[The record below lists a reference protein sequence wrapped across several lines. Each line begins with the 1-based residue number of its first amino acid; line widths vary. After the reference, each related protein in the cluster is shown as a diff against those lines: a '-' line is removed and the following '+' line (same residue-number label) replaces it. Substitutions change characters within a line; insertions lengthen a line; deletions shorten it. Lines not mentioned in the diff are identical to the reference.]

1 MATRGIRKK
10 AGEKLDEANLTR
22 VSALLNQDNPIT
34 KKEACEML
42 NISYNTTR
50 LSRILNEHNDT
61 VSYRETR
68 KSHNRG
74 KKATTLEIKEAIESY
89 LNGEN
94 ISDISKRLF
103 RSTTFVKNIL
113 DKVGVP
119 EKLPKTKR
127 KGPAY
132 LPEECVSDVFE
143 EGQKVWAANYHAP
156 AIIKKK
162 YTKEYQ
168 DSNPGIRY
176 TNYEEKYGCSLYSIW
191 VIEGEAEWNDQFGF
205 ITGGFNAHQ
214 LAYDLGSLKHL
225 EEYGIKLG

>member
-10 AGEKLDEANLTR
+10 AGEKLDEANLSK

-34 KKEACEML
+34 KKEACEIL

-50 LSRILNEHNDT
+50 LNRILDEHNDT

-89 LNGEN
+89 LNGETV
-94 ISDISKRLF
+94 SDISKRLF

-127 KGPAY
+127 KGAAY
-132 LPEECVSDVFE
+132 LPDECLSEDFE
-143 EGQKVWAANYHAP
+143 KGQKVWSASYHAP
-156 AIIKKK
+156 AKIKER
-162 YTKEYQ
+162 YTKEYK
-168 DSNPGIRY
+168 DKNAGIQY
-176 TNYEEKYGCSLYSIW
+176 VNYEERYGCGLYSIW
-191 VIEGEAEWNDQFGF
+191 VIEGETEWNDRFGQ

-225 EEYGIKLG
+225 EEYGVKL

>member
-1 MATRGIRKK
+1 MAIRGIRKK
-10 AGEKLDEANLTR
+10 AGEKLDEANLNR

-50 LSRILNEHNDT
+50 LSRILDEHNEV
-61 VSYRETR
+61 VSFREVR
-68 KSHNRG
+68 KSQNRG

-89 LNGEN
+89 LNGETV
-94 ISDISKRLF
+94 SDISKRLF

-113 DKVGVP
+113 DRVGVP

-132 LPEECVSDVFE
+132 LPDECVSESFE
-143 EGQKVWAANYHAP
+143 EGEKVWSASYHAP
-156 AIIKKK
+156 AIIKQE

-168 DSNPGIRY
+168 DANACIRY
-176 TNYEEKYGCSLYSIW
+176 INYEEKYGCSLYSIW
-191 VIEGEAEWNDQFGF
+191 VIEGDTEWSDHFGYM
-205 ITGGFNAHQ
+205 TGGFNAHQ

-225 EEYGIKLG
+225 KEYGVKL

>member
-1 MATRGIRKK
+1 MAIRKK
-10 AGEKLDEANLTR
+10 AGEKLDEATLDR

-50 LSRILNEHNDT
+50 LGKILDDFNET
-61 VSYRETR
+61 TSYREIR
-68 KSHNRG
+68 KSQNRG
-74 KKATTLEIKEAIESY
+74 KKATDMETREAIESY
-89 LNGEN
+89 LKGETV
-94 ISDISKRLF
+94 SDISKRLY

-113 DKVGVP
+113 DRVGVP

-132 LPEECVSDVFE
+132 LPDECVSESFE
-143 EGQKVWAANYHAP
+143 EGEKVWSACYHAP
-156 AIIKKK
+156 AIVKQK

-168 DSNPGIRY
+168 NENAGIQY
-176 TNYEEKYGCSLYSIW
+176 INYEEKYGCSLYSIW
-191 VIEGEAEWNDQFGF
+191 VIEGETEWNDHFGY
-205 ITGGFNAHQ
+205 IMGGFAAHQ

-225 EEYGIKLG
+225 EEYGVRL

>member
-1 MATRGIRKK
+1 MAARGIRKK
-10 AGEKLDEANLTR
+10 AGEKLDEANLSK

-34 KKEACEML
+34 KKEACEIL

-50 LSRILNEHNDT
+50 LNKILSEHNEV

-74 KKATTLEIKEAIESY
+74 KKATTLEIKEAIEAY
-89 LNGEN
+89 LTGEN
-94 ISDISKRLF
+94 VSDIAKRLF

-132 LPEECVSDVFE
+132 LPDECVSDAFE
-143 EGQKVWAANYHAP
+143 EGQKVWSATYHAP
-156 AIIKKK
+156 AIIKQK

-168 DSNPGIRY
+168 DNHAGIQY
-176 TNYEEKYGCSLYSIW
+176 VNYEEKYGCSLYSIW
-191 VIEGEAEWNDQFGF
+191 VIEGEADWNDHFGYVS
-205 ITGGFNAHQ
+205 GGFNAHQ
-214 LAYDLGSLKHL
+214 LSCDLGSLKHL
-225 EEYGIKLG
+225 EEYGVKL

>member
-10 AGEKLDEANLTR
+10 AGEKLDEANLSK

-34 KKEACEML
+34 KKEACEIL

-50 LSRILNEHNDT
+50 LNKILSEHNEV

-89 LNGEN
+89 LNGETV
-94 ISDISKRLF
+94 SDISKRLF

-127 KGPAY
+127 KGAAY
-132 LPEECVSDVFE
+132 LPDECVSEDFE
-143 EGQKVWAANYHAP
+143 KGQKVWSASYHAP
-156 AIIKKK
+156 AIIKER

-168 DSNPGIRY
+168 DKNAGIQY
-176 TNYEEKYGCSLYSIW
+176 VNYEERYGCGLYSIW
-191 VIEGEAEWNDQFGF
+191 VIEGETEWNDRFGQ

-225 EEYGIKLG
+225 EEYGVKL

>member
-1 MATRGIRKK
+1 MAIRKK
-10 AGEKLDEANLTR
+10 AGEKLDEATLTR

-50 LSRILNEHNDT
+50 LGKILNDFNEPT
-61 VSYRETR
+61 SYREVR
-68 KSHNRG
+68 KSQNRG
-74 KKATTLEIKEAIESY
+74 KKATSMETKEAIEAY
-89 LNGEN
+89 LKGETV
-94 ISDISKRLF
+94 SDISKRLY

-113 DKVGVP
+113 DRVGVP

-132 LPEECVSDVFE
+132 LPDECVSESFK
-143 EGQKVWAANYHAP
+143 EGEKVWSACYHAP
-156 AIIKKK
+156 AIVKQK

-168 DSNPGIRY
+168 NENAGIQY
-176 TNYEEKYGCSLYSIW
+176 INYEEKYGCSLYSIW
-191 VIEGEAEWNDQFGF
+191 VIEGETEWNEHFGY
-205 ITGGFNAHQ
+205 ITGGFAAHQ

-225 EEYGIKLG
+225 EEYGIRL

>member
-1 MATRGIRKK
+1 MAIRKK
-10 AGEKLDEANLTR
+10 AGEKLDEATLTR

-50 LSRILNEHNDT
+50 LSKILDDFDDT
-61 VSYRETR
+61 MSFRETR
-68 KSHNRG
+68 KSQNRG
-74 KKATTLEIKEAIESY
+74 KKATKEEVREAIECY
-89 LNGEN
+89 LEGET
-94 ISDISKRLF
+94 ISDISKRLY

-113 DKVGVP
+113 DRVGVP

-132 LPEECVSDVFE
+132 LPDECVSESFE
-143 EGQKVWAANYHAP
+143 EGEKVWSACYHAP
-156 AIIKKK
+156 AIIKQE

-168 DSNPGIRY
+168 NENAGIQY
-176 TNYEEKYGCSLYSIW
+176 VNYEEKYGCSLYSIW
-191 VIEGEAEWNDQFGF
+191 VIEGETEWNERFGY
-205 ITGGFNAHQ
+205 ITGGFAAHQ

-225 EEYGIKLG
+225 EEYGIRL

>member
-1 MATRGIRKK
+1 MAIRKK
-10 AGEKLDEANLTR
+10 AGEKLDEATLDR

-50 LSRILNEHNDT
+50 LGKILDDFNET
-61 VSYRETR
+61 ASYREVR
-68 KSHNRG
+68 KSQNRG
-74 KKATTLEIKEAIESY
+74 KKATDMETREAIESY
-89 LNGEN
+89 LKGETV
-94 ISDISKRLF
+94 SDISKRLY

-113 DKVGVP
+113 DRVGVP

-132 LPEECVSDVFE
+132 LPDECVSESFK
-143 EGQKVWAANYHAP
+143 EGEKVWSACYHAP
-156 AIIKKK
+156 AIVKQE

-168 DSNPGIRY
+168 NENAGIQY
-176 TNYEEKYGCSLYSIW
+176 VNYEEKYGCSLYSIW
-191 VIEGEAEWNDQFGF
+191 VIEGETEWNDHFGY
-205 ITGGFNAHQ
+205 ITGGFAAHQ

-225 EEYGIKLG
+225 EEYGVRL

>member
-1 MATRGIRKK
+1 MAIRGIRKK
-10 AGEKLDEANLTR
+10 AGEKLDEANLNR

-50 LSRILNEHNDT
+50 LSRILDEHNEV
-61 VSYRETR
+61 VSFREVR
-68 KSHNRG
+68 KSQNRG
-74 KKATTLEIKEAIESY
+74 KKATSLEIKEAIESY
-89 LNGEN
+89 LNGETV
-94 ISDISKRLF
+94 SDISKRLF

-113 DKVGVP
+113 DRVGVP

-132 LPEECVSDVFE
+132 LPDECVSESFE
-143 EGQKVWAANYHAP
+143 EGEKVWSASYHAP
-156 AIIKKK
+156 AIIKQE

-168 DSNPGIRY
+168 DANAGIRY
-176 TNYEEKYGCSLYSIW
+176 INYEEKYGCSLYSIW
-191 VIEGEAEWNDQFGF
+191 VIEGDTEWSDHFGYM
-205 ITGGFNAHQ
+205 TGGFNAHQ

-225 EEYGIKLG
+225 KEYGVKL

>member
-1 MATRGIRKK
+1 MAIRKK
-10 AGEKLDEANLTR
+10 AGEKLDEATLDR

-50 LSRILNEHNDT
+50 LGKILDDFNET
-61 VSYRETR
+61 ASYREVR
-68 KSHNRG
+68 KSQNRG
-74 KKATTLEIKEAIESY
+74 KKATDMETKEAIEAY
-89 LNGEN
+89 LSGET
-94 ISDISKRLF
+94 ISDISKRLY

-113 DKVGVP
+113 DRVGVP

-132 LPEECVSDVFE
+132 LPDECVSESFE
-143 EGQKVWAANYHAP
+143 EGEKVWSACYHAP
-156 AIIKKK
+156 AIVKQK

-168 DSNPGIRY
+168 NENAGIQY
-176 TNYEEKYGCSLYSIW
+176 VNYEEKYGCSLYSIW
-191 VIEGEAEWNDQFGF
+191 VIEGETEWNEHFGY
-205 ITGGFNAHQ
+205 ITGGFASHQ

-225 EEYGIKLG
+225 EEYGIRL

>member
-1 MATRGIRKK
+1 MAARGIRKK
-10 AGEKLDEANLTR
+10 AGEKLDEANLSK

-34 KKEACEML
+34 KKEACEIL

-50 LSRILNEHNDT
+50 LNRILDEHNDT

-89 LNGEN
+89 LNGETV
-94 ISDISKRLF
+94 SDISKRLF

-127 KGPAY
+127 KGAAY
-132 LPEECVSDVFE
+132 LPDECVSEDFE
-143 EGQKVWAANYHAP
+143 KGQKVWSASYHAP
-156 AIIKKK
+156 AIIKER

-168 DSNPGIRY
+168 DKNAGIQY
-176 TNYEEKYGCSLYSIW
+176 VNYEERYGCGLYSIW
-191 VIEGEAEWNDQFGF
+191 VIEGETEWNDRFGQ

-225 EEYGIKLG
+225 EEYGVKL

>member
-1 MATRGIRKK
+1 MTIRKK
-10 AGEKLDEANLTR
+10 AGEKLDEATLTR

-50 LSRILNEHNDT
+50 LGKILDDFNDT
-61 VSYRETR
+61 ISHRETR
-68 KSHNRG
+68 KSQNRG
-74 KKATTLEIKEAIESY
+74 KKASTTEIKETIEYY
-89 LNGEN
+89 LDGETV
-94 ISDISKRLF
+94 SDISKRLY

-113 DKVGVP
+113 ERVGVP

-132 LPEECVSDVFE
+132 LPDECVSESFE
-143 EGQKVWAANYHAP
+143 EGEKVWSACYHAP
-156 AIIKKK
+156 AIIKQE

-168 DSNPGIRY
+168 NENAGIQY
-176 TNYEEKYGCSLYSIW
+176 VNYEEKYGCSLYSIW
-191 VIEGEAEWNDQFGF
+191 VIEGETEWNERFGY
-205 ITGGFNAHQ
+205 ITGGFAAHQ

-225 EEYGIKLG
+225 EEYGIRL

>member
-1 MATRGIRKK
+1 MAIRGIRKK
-10 AGEKLDEANLTR
+10 AGEKLAEANLNR

-50 LSRILNEHNDT
+50 LSRILDEHNEV
-61 VSYRETR
+61 VSFREVR
-68 KSHNRG
+68 KSQNRG

-89 LNGEN
+89 LNGETV
-94 ISDISKRLF
+94 SDISKRLF

-113 DKVGVP
+113 DRVGVP

-132 LPEECVSDVFE
+132 LPDECVSESFE
-143 EGQKVWAANYHAP
+143 EGEKVWSASYHAP
-156 AIIKKK
+156 AIIKQE

-168 DSNPGIRY
+168 DANAGIRY
-176 TNYEEKYGCSLYSIW
+176 INYEEKYGCSLYSIW
-191 VIEGEAEWNDQFGF
+191 VIEGETEWNDRFGQ

-225 EEYGIKLG
+225 EEYGVKL

>member
-1 MATRGIRKK
+1 MAIRKK
-10 AGEKLDEANLTR
+10 AGEKLDEATLDR

-50 LSRILNEHNDT
+50 LGKILDDFNET
-61 VSYRETR
+61 TSYREVR
-68 KSHNRG
+68 KSQNRG
-74 KKATTLEIKEAIESY
+74 KKATDMETKEAIETY
-89 LNGEN
+89 LSGET
-94 ISDISKRLF
+94 ITDISKRLY

-113 DKVGVP
+113 DRVGVP

-132 LPEECVSDVFE
+132 LPDECVSESFE
-143 EGQKVWAANYHAP
+143 KGEKVWSASYHAP
-156 AIIKKK
+156 AIIKQE

-168 DSNPGIRY
+168 NENAGIQY
-176 TNYEEKYGCSLYSIW
+176 VNYEEKYGCSLYSIW
-191 VIEGEAEWNDQFGF
+191 VIEGETEWNDHFGY
-205 ITGGFNAHQ
+205 IMGGFAADQ

-225 EEYGIKLG
+225 EEYGVRL

>member
-10 AGEKLDEANLTR
+10 AGEKLDEANLSK

-34 KKEACEML
+34 KKEACEIL

-50 LSRILNEHNDT
+50 LNKILSEHNEV

-74 KKATTLEIKEAIESY
+74 KKATTLEIKEAIEAY
-89 LNGEN
+89 LTGEN
-94 ISDISKRLF
+94 VSDIAKRLF

-132 LPEECVSDVFE
+132 LPDECVSDAFE
-143 EGQKVWAANYHAP
+143 EGQKVWSATYHAP
-156 AIIKKK
+156 AIIKQK

-168 DSNPGIRY
+168 DNHAGIQY
-176 TNYEEKYGCSLYSIW
+176 VNYEEKYGCSLYSIW
-191 VIEGEAEWNDQFGF
+191 VIEGEADWNDHFGYVA
-205 ITGGFNAHQ
+205 GGFNAHQ
-214 LAYDLGSLKHL
+214 LACDLGSLKHL
-225 EEYGIKLG
+225 EEYGVKL

>member
-1 MATRGIRKK
+1 MAIRKK
-10 AGEKLDEANLTR
+10 AGEKLDEATLTR

-50 LSRILNEHNDT
+50 LSKILDDFDDT
-61 VSYRETR
+61 MSFRETR
-68 KSHNRG
+68 KSQNRG
-74 KKATTLEIKEAIESY
+74 KKATKEEVREAIECY
-89 LNGEN
+89 LEGET
-94 ISDISKRLF
+94 ISDISKRLY

-113 DKVGVP
+113 DRVGVP

-132 LPEECVSDVFE
+132 LPDECVSENFE
-143 EGQKVWAANYHAP
+143 EGEKVWSACYHAP
-156 AIIKKK
+156 AIIKQE

-168 DSNPGIRY
+168 NENAGIQY
-176 TNYEEKYGCSLYSIW
+176 VNYEEKYGCSLYSIW
-191 VIEGEAEWNDQFGF
+191 VIEGETEWNERFGY
-205 ITGGFNAHQ
+205 ITGGFAAHQ

-225 EEYGIKLG
+225 EEYGIRL

>member
-1 MATRGIRKK
+1 MAIRGIRKK
-10 AGEKLDEANLTR
+10 AGEKLDEANLNR

-50 LSRILNEHNDT
+50 LSRILDEHNEV
-61 VSYRETR
+61 VSFREVR
-68 KSHNRG
+68 KSQNRG

-89 LNGEN
+89 LNGETV
-94 ISDISKRLF
+94 SDISKRLF

-113 DKVGVP
+113 DRVGVP

-132 LPEECVSDVFE
+132 LPDECVSESFE
-143 EGQKVWAANYHAP
+143 EGEKVWSASYHAP
-156 AIIKKK
+156 AIIKQE

-168 DSNPGIRY
+168 DANAGIRY
-176 TNYEEKYGCSLYSIW
+176 INYEEKYGCSLYSIW
-191 VIEGEAEWNDQFGF
+191 VIEGD
-205 ITGGFNAHQ
+205 T
-214 LAYDLGSLKHL
+214 
-225 EEYGIKLG
+225 

>member
-1 MATRGIRKK
+1 MAIRKK
-10 AGEKLDEANLTR
+10 AGEKLDEATLDR

-50 LSRILNEHNDT
+50 LGKILDDFNET
-61 VSYRETR
+61 ASYREVR
-68 KSHNRG
+68 KSQNRG
-74 KKATTLEIKEAIESY
+74 KKATDMETKEAIECY
-89 LNGEN
+89 LKGETV
-94 ISDISKRLF
+94 SDISKRLY

-113 DKVGVP
+113 DRVGVP

-132 LPEECVSDVFE
+132 LPDECVSESFK
-143 EGQKVWAANYHAP
+143 EGEKVWSACYHAP
-156 AIIKKK
+156 AIVKQK

-168 DSNPGIRY
+168 NENAGIQY
-176 TNYEEKYGCSLYSIW
+176 INYEEKYGCSLYSIW
-191 VIEGEAEWNDQFGF
+191 VIEGETEWNEHFGY
-205 ITGGFNAHQ
+205 ITGGFAAHQ

-225 EEYGIKLG
+225 EEYGVRL

>member
-10 AGEKLDEANLTR
+10 AGEKLDEANLSK

-34 KKEACEML
+34 KKEACEIL

-50 LSRILNEHNDT
+50 LNRILDEHNDT

-89 LNGEN
+89 LNGETV
-94 ISDISKRLF
+94 SDISKRLF

-127 KGPAY
+127 KGAAY
-132 LPEECVSDVFE
+132 LPDECVSEDFE
-143 EGQKVWAANYHAP
+143 
-156 AIIKKK
+156 
-162 YTKEYQ
+162 
-168 DSNPGIRY
+168 
-176 TNYEEKYGCSLYSIW
+176 
-191 VIEGEAEWNDQFGF
+191 
-205 ITGGFNAHQ
+205 
-214 LAYDLGSLKHL
+214 
-225 EEYGIKLG
+225 

>member
-10 AGEKLDEANLTR
+10 AGEKLDEANLSK

-34 KKEACEML
+34 KKEACEIL

-50 LSRILNEHNDT
+50 LNRILDEHNDT

-89 LNGEN
+89 LNGETV
-94 ISDISKRLF
+94 SDISKRLF
-103 RSTTFVKNIL
+103 RRTTFVKNIL

-127 KGPAY
+127 KGAAY
-132 LPEECVSDVFE
+132 LPDECVSEDFE
-143 EGQKVWAANYHAP
+143 KGQKVWSASYHAP
-156 AIIKKK
+156 AIIKER

-168 DSNPGIRY
+168 DKNAGIQY
-176 TNYEEKYGCSLYSIW
+176 VNYEERYGCGLYSIW
-191 VIEGEAEWNDQFGF
+191 VIEGETEWNDRFGQ

-225 EEYGIKLG
+225 EEYGVKL

>member
-1 MATRGIRKK
+1 MAIRKK
-10 AGEKLDEANLTR
+10 AGEKLDEATLTR

-50 LSRILNEHNDT
+50 LGKILDDFNET
-61 VSYRETR
+61 TSYREVR
-68 KSHNRG
+68 KSQNRG
-74 KKATTLEIKEAIESY
+74 KKATDMETKEAIEAY
-89 LNGEN
+89 LSGET
-94 ISDISKRLF
+94 ISDISKRLY

-113 DKVGVP
+113 DRVGVP

-132 LPEECVSDVFE
+132 LPDECVSESFE
-143 EGQKVWAANYHAP
+143 EGEKVWSACYHAP
-156 AIIKKK
+156 AIIKQE

-168 DSNPGIRY
+168 NENAGIQY
-176 TNYEEKYGCSLYSIW
+176 VNYEEKYGCSLYSIW
-191 VIEGEAEWNDQFGF
+191 VIEGETEWNERFGY
-205 ITGGFNAHQ
+205 ITGGFAAHQ

-225 EEYGIKLG
+225 EEYGIRL

>member
-10 AGEKLDEANLTR
+10 AGEKLDEANLSK

-34 KKEACEML
+34 KKEACEIL

-50 LSRILNEHNDT
+50 LNRILDEHNDT

-89 LNGEN
+89 LNGETV
-94 ISDISKRLF
+94 SDISKRLF
-103 RSTTFVKNIL
+103 RSTTLVKNIL

-127 KGPAY
+127 KGAAY
-132 LPEECVSDVFE
+132 LPDECVSEDFE
-143 EGQKVWAANYHAP
+143 KGQKVWSASYHAP
-156 AIIKKK
+156 AIIKER

-168 DSNPGIRY
+168 DKNAGIQY
-176 TNYEEKYGCSLYSIW
+176 VNYEERYGCGLYSIW
-191 VIEGEAEWNDQFGF
+191 VIEGETEWNDRFGQ

-225 EEYGIKLG
+225 EEYGVKL

>member
-1 MATRGIRKK
+1 MAARGIRKK
-10 AGEKLDEANLTR
+10 AGEKLDEANLSK

-34 KKEACEML
+34 KKEACEIL

-50 LSRILNEHNDT
+50 LNKILSEHNEV

-74 KKATTLEIKEAIESY
+74 KKATTLEIKEAIEAY
-89 LNGEN
+89 LTGEN
-94 ISDISKRLF
+94 VSDIAKRLF

-132 LPEECVSDVFE
+132 LPDECVSDAFE
-143 EGQKVWAANYHAP
+143 EGQKVWSATYHAP
-156 AIIKKK
+156 AIIKQK

-168 DSNPGIRY
+168 DNHAGIQY
-176 TNYEEKYGCSLYSIW
+176 VNYEEKYGCSLYSIW
-191 VIEGEAEWNDQFGF
+191 VIEGESDWNDHFGYV
-205 ITGGFNAHQ
+205 TGGFNAHQ
-214 LAYDLGSLKHL
+214 LACDLGSLKHL
-225 EEYGIKLG
+225 EEYGVKL

>member
-1 MATRGIRKK
+1 MAIRKK
-10 AGEKLDEANLTR
+10 AGEKLDEATLDR

-50 LSRILNEHNDT
+50 LGKILDDFNET
-61 VSYRETR
+61 ASYRKVR
-68 KSHNRG
+68 KSQNRG
-74 KKATTLEIKEAIESY
+74 KKATDMETREAIESY
-89 LNGEN
+89 LKGETV
-94 ISDISKRLF
+94 SDISKRLY

-113 DKVGVP
+113 DRVGVP

-132 LPEECVSDVFE
+132 LPDECVSESFE
-143 EGQKVWAANYHAP
+143 EGEKVWSPCYHAP
-156 AIIKKK
+156 AIVKQE

-168 DSNPGIRY
+168 NENAGIQY
-176 TNYEEKYGCSLYSIW
+176 VNYEEKYGCSLYSIW
-191 VIEGEAEWNDQFGF
+191 VIEGETEWNEHFGY
-205 ITGGFNAHQ
+205 ITGGFAAHQ

-225 EEYGIKLG
+225 EEYGVRL